1 MDIIGSNT
9 SSSKKFIEQVNP
21 NYAVIM
27 VGKNN
32 RYGLPKENIIKRL
45 ENIGAKIYRTDQL
58 GTIEMVSNGKEIS
71 VGTENW

>member
-1 MDIIGSNT
+1 
-9 SSSKKFIEQVNP
+9 
-21 NYAVIM
+21 M

-32 RYGLPKENIIKRL
+32 SYGLPKENIIKRL

-71 VGTENW
+71 VGTEN